1 MGGFKLS
8 QQTPATMTRTKGAPV
23 LPDCNMS
30 EQTADSSQQ
39 LRESQ
44 RALKRTRQHLQL
56 QEARSRQLVT
66 ACAAKLRDQQ
76 AEAARA
82 EALKERQ
89 FQRILQQLAV
99 LQSKLKRE
107 QKLIYQEMSER
118 EQLSQQQAREL
129 ERLRRTNRRLLGKV
143 TRLSAPCARCG
154 TKPDSGISDC
164 DEPDELAPK
173 QAKTGGSPDSA
184 LASAESSDTA
194 SPPTAERGIMK
205 TTREQR
211 KAPPKTV
218 TFSLSDEP
226 REREKSAPRRPPL
239 PLKPRLILPPSAHVN
254 GATFGQPSIVSTIS
268 QLLGVELEA
277 AAARQAA
284 ATTPA
289 PLSAIPED
297 LESSREAAP
306 ASQPS
311 EDKENVPQET
321 TKAGE
326 EPAPVQESN
335 HKPKNAPRS
344 RSNINLIMS
353 EHEGVKI
360 KDNFEEFKFEED
372 ISGSVCS
379 DTASERS
386 ADSGRDEKLSF
397 DRRAG
402 DGAES
407 EPAETQPIIANYDK
421 FLEQSGLSQKSIRTP
436 KRLFTNHRSMLK
448 PSDVKH
454 RHRTKLL
461 DGFTIEDVSPT
472 SVRYYSEEL

>member
-1 MGGFKLS
+1 
-8 QQTPATMTRTKGAPV
+8 
-23 LPDCNMS
+23 
-30 EQTADSSQQ
+30 
-39 LRESQ
+39 
-44 RALKRTRQHLQL
+44 
-56 QEARSRQLVT
+56 
-66 ACAAKLRDQQ
+66 
-76 AEAARA
+76 
-82 EALKERQ
+82 
-89 FQRILQQLAV
+89 
-99 LQSKLKRE
+99 
-107 QKLIYQEMSER
+107 
-118 EQLSQQQAREL
+118 
-129 ERLRRTNRRLLGKV
+129 
-143 TRLSAPCARCG
+143 
-154 TKPDSGISDC
+154 
-164 DEPDELAPK
+164 
-173 QAKTGGSPDSA
+173 
-184 LASAESSDTA
+184 
-194 SPPTAERGIMK
+194 MK

-226 REREKSAPRRPPL
+226 RERESAPRRPPL

-254 GATFGQPSIVSTIS
+254 GTTFGQPSIVTTIS
-268 QLLGVELEA
+268 QLLGVEVEGGA
-277 AAARQAA
+277 KPANAPA
-284 ATTPA
+284 AT
-289 PLSAIPED
+289 LSAIPED
-297 LESSREAAP
+297 LESSRDVTQTVQQA
-306 ASQPS
+306 

-321 TKAGE
+321 TTVTEEAPAKEQSNQKA
-326 EPAPVQESN
+326 
-335 HKPKNAPRS
+335 KNAPRS

-353 EHEGVKI
+353 EREGVKI

-372 ISGSVCS
+372 MTGSVCS

-407 EPAETQPIIANYDK
+407 EPARTQQSIANYDK

-454 RHRTKLL
+454 RHRSKVM